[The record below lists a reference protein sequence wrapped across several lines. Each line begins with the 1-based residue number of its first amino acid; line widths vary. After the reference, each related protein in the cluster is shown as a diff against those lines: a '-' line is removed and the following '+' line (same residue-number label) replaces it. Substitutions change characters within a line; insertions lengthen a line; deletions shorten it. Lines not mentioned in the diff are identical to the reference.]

1 MDYHELQMGGDI
13 IKPIRYH
20 IGEWE
25 ALKELSVDW
34 SMKDYILDVGCGI
47 GYGIGMMNLLG
58 FKNVYGIDINPNKIQ
73 VGARLGY
80 NVYNGGVMDH
90 PFEGIYD
97 IIWSS
102 HSFEH
107 MKDAK
112 VALQKL
118 LQITKDKAQF
128 YFILPYP
135 DLDPAPAHTAS
146 REIGLDKNDGGE
158 TVFRWFE
165 DNGLKYKNH
174 KFSHFREDEIWLEFT
189 K

>member
-34 SMKDYILDVGCGI
+34 SMKDTILDVGCGI
-47 GYGIGMMNLLG
+47 GYGVGMMNLLG
-58 FKNVYGIDINPNKIQ
+58 FENVIGIDINPDKIF
-73 VGARLGY
+73 VGKNLGY
-80 NVYNGGVMDH
+80 DVFDLDVMRI
-90 PFEGIYD
+90 PLVQPYD

-107 MKDAK
+107 MKDANL
-112 VALQKL
+112 ALQKL
-118 LQITKDKAQF
+118 LQITKDTSEF

-135 DLDPAPAHTAS
+135 DISPAHAHTAS
-146 REIGLDKNDGGE
+146 KEIGLDINDSGE
-158 TVFRWFE
+158 TVIEWFTG
-165 DNGLKYKNH
+165 NGLKYKNH